1 MSNSFFLSS
10 LDFTAVS
17 QERASIFFFLGVS
30 AFVKTQNRFSKYT
43 DFACAYKGLAS
54 VLFVDSCLRP
64 RILPVLINTKWQAP
78 CEASGPTGLPFWWVT
93 QTLNVWIRG
102 H

>member
-1 MSNSFFLSS
+1 MSDSFFLSS

-17 QERASIFFFLGVS
+17 QERASIFFLGVS
-30 AFVKTQNRFSKYT
+30 EFVKTQNRFSKYIG
-43 DFACAYKGLAS
+43 FACAYEGLAS

-64 RILPVLINTKWQAP
+64 LILPVLINTKWQAP
-78 CEASGPTGLPFWWVT
+78 CDASSPTGLPVWWVT
-93 QTLNVWIRG
+93 QTLNVWIQG